1 MGGYIVRRLL
11 AAVPLLWLIWT
22 LVFVVGHLVPGRS
35 EDLYASPQISQQ
47 DQERLNQ
54 VYGLDRPLMVQY
66 TRQLLATLRGDLP
79 LSTARGRPVGEII
92 APAVGPT
99 LLLAGAALL
108 LQFTLGI
115 LLGAIAALGRGRI
128 IDHAISGLALVL
140 YSIPV
145 FWLGILM
152 VLVFSLRLAWLPPS
166 HFSSLSTSGA
176 GFLGQL
182 LDTAWHMVLPV
193 ATLTVAGLAVVI
205 RHTRSS
211 LLEVLAHENLKAAR
225 ARGIPQWRLLFR
237 HGLSQAILP
246 LITLLGLA
254 LPALLSGALLVEVVF
269 SWPGLGQT
277 TYRAILARDYPVVQ
291 AATLLTAA
299 AVVLSNLAAD
309 MAVSLADPRTRPAG
323 TTS

>member
-1 MGGYIVRRLL
+1 MAGYIVRRLL
-11 AAVPLLWLIWT
+11 AGLPLLWLIWT

-35 EDLYASPQISQQ
+35 EDLYASPQISRQ
-47 DQERLNQ
+47 DQERLNR
-54 VYGLDRPLMVQY
+54 VYGLDRPLFSQY
-66 TRQLLATLRGDLP
+66 TRQLVSTLRGELP

-99 LLLAGAALL
+99 LLLAGAALF

-115 LLGAIAALGRGRI
+115 LLGAIAALRRGRFL
-128 IDHAISGLALVL
+128 DHAISGLALAL

-166 HFSSLSTSGA
+166 HLSSLSSPGVGFA
-176 GFLGQL
+176 GRL
-182 LDTAWHMVLPV
+182 LDMGSHLVLPV
-193 ATLTVAGLAVVI
+193 ATLTLAGLAVVI

-211 LLEVLAHENLKAAR
+211 LLEVLAHENLRAAR
-225 ARGIPQWRLLFR
+225 ARGLPQWRLLFR
-237 HGLSQAILP
+237 HGLRQAILP

-277 TYRAILARDYPVVQ
+277 AYQAILARDYPVVQ

-299 AVVLSNLAAD
+299 MVVLGNLAAD
-309 MAVSLADPRTRPAG
+309 VAVSLADPRIRPVG
-323 TTS
+323 PGP